1 MSERLKLLDL
11 PGIGSRIRER
21 LMEHYGDEEKALH
34 AVSSGDVASL
44 TNALSER
51 QALTLIQYSRG
62 LKYDVKPDDFLATDE
77 VAKAYQMLVSRISGY
92 AHTEY
97 ARLKIGTIFPSYA
110 PELIEENRSMAKA
123 AMKTAKLLQGQGIEE
138 LLKLIKPLREK
149 ALSRVRERAVAAT
162 SVDAFQSLKARG
174 LDKLI
179 DLHLAESPPELM
191 DLAKSYSHV
200 SLVGE
205 DVDGPEEMEHA
216 ESLEEWYLVP
226 EAVLG
231 FYKDNLETLLSAVE
245 LARRLKAAKVCGFEE
260 GKNWKS

>member
-77 VAKAYQMLVSRISGY
+77 VVKAYQMLVSRISGY

-97 ARLKIGTIFPSYA
+97 ARLKIGTIFPSSCPGAY
-110 PELIEENRSMAKA
+110 
-123 AMKTAKLLQGQGIEE
+123 
-138 LLKLIKPLREK
+138 
-149 ALSRVRERAVAAT
+149 
-162 SVDAFQSLKARG
+162 
-174 LDKLI
+174 
-179 DLHLAESPPELM
+179 
-191 DLAKSYSHV
+191 
-200 SLVGE
+200 
-205 DVDGPEEMEHA
+205 
-216 ESLEEWYLVP
+216 
-226 EAVLG
+226 
-231 FYKDNLETLLSAVE
+231 
-245 LARRLKAAKVCGFEE
+245 
-260 GKNWKS
+260 

>member
-1 MSERLKLLDL
+1 
-11 PGIGSRIRER
+11 
-21 LMEHYGDEEKALH
+21 ME
-34 AVSSGDVASL
+34 
-44 TNALSER
+44 
-51 QALTLIQYSRG
+51 
-62 LKYDVKPDDFLATDE
+62 
-77 VAKAYQMLVSRISGY
+77 
-92 AHTEY
+92 
-97 ARLKIGTIFPSYA
+97 
-110 PELIEENRSMAKA
+110 
-123 AMKTAKLLQGQGIEE
+123 
-138 LLKLIKPLREK
+138 
-149 ALSRVRERAVAAT
+149 
-162 SVDAFQSLKARG
+162 AFQSLKARG

-200 SLVGE
+200 SFVGE

-260 GKNWKS
+260 GEKLEKLISKAE

>member
-1 MSERLKLLDL
+1 
-11 PGIGSRIRER
+11 
-21 LMEHYGDEEKALH
+21 
-34 AVSSGDVASL
+34 
-44 TNALSER
+44 
-51 QALTLIQYSRG
+51 
-62 LKYDVKPDDFLATDE
+62 
-77 VAKAYQMLVSRISGY
+77 
-92 AHTEY
+92 
-97 ARLKIGTIFPSYA
+97 
-110 PELIEENRSMAKA
+110 MAKA
-123 AMKTAKLLQGQGIEE
+123 AMKTAKLMQGQGLEE
-138 LLKLIKPLREK
+138 LLKSIKPLREK

-162 SVDAFQSLKARG
+162 SAEAFQSLKARG

-205 DVDGPEEMEHA
+205 DVDGPGEIELA

-245 LARRLKAAKVCGFEE
+245 LARRLKEAEVRGFDE